1 MSNSIFFSP
10 KSIAIIGASEKPG
23 VGKTIFY
30 NIAKHFKGKIYPVT
44 PSNPTVG
51 GLTAYKNVL
60 DIPDSVDL
68 AVVAAPSKFTPSVM
82 EEVGKKGIKGA
93 IIVSAG
99 FKEVDEAGAKLER
112 EVGEIAKKYGIRVIG
127 PNCLGIMSFSKD
139 NIMNSTFLKV
149 TPKYGNIALV
159 SQSGAICAATV
170 EDAEAQDIGFSKVI
184 SMGNKVDMDE
194 SDVLELLAEDEDTRV
209 IVMYLEDIR
218 NGRRFMEIAKE
229 ITTEKKKP
237 IIVLKAGRTAEG
249 AKAAASHTGALGGS
263 DANYEAAFAQ
273 CGVIRVDT
281 MGELFDLA
289 TAFSKQPLPDGDVVI
304 VSNAGGP
311 AIISTDA
318 CSRYGLKMADISSI
332 KDEIAKVIPPYGSP
346 RNPVDIV
353 GDADYLRF
361 ERVLLLVLAHPNVGS
376 VVTMCTPS
384 ATLNYDDLAR
394 ILVKMSEQQFS
405 NKTMLASLM
414 GLAEGIENRKIMS
427 EGGIPYYLYAEPA
440 IKTLKAMYD
449 FKKWVDKAS
458 TKAPT
463 LQFTKD
469 TDKVKSIFE
478 NVRKHGRANLLEEE
492 GYEVLKAYC
501 FPTPQSILCNTEQE
515 CIDAAKRVGYP
526 LVMKIVSP
534 DIIHKSD
541 AGGVKVGI
549 KTDDELKNAFRTIT
563 ENALKYK
570 SDAKIKGVLVQE
582 MVKSAK
588 ETILGASQDPTFGPV
603 IMFGLG
609 GIYVEVLK
617 DVVFG
622 VAPIDEQEAINMV
635 ESIKTIKLLKGVR
648 GEKPSDLKAIAD
660 SLQQLSQLVVDF
672 QEIKEFDINPLLVL
686 EEGKGA
692 RVVDARIILR

>member
-318 CSRYGLKMADISSI
+318 CSRYGLKMADMSSI

-361 ERVLLLVLAHPNVGS
+361 EKVLLLVLAHPNVGS

-394 ILVKMSEQQFS
+394 VLVKMSQQFP
-405 NKTMLASLM
+405 NKTILASLM

-492 GYEVLKAYC
+492 GYEVLQAYG
-501 FPTPQSILCNTEQE
+501 FPTPQSILCTTEQE
-515 CIDAAKRVGYP
+515 GIDAARHIGYP

-541 AGGVKVGI
+541 AGGVKVGV
-549 KTDDELKNAFRTIT
+549 KTDDELKSAFRTIT

-660 SLQQLSQLVVDF
+660 SLQRLSQLVVDF